1 MNVELETSYRFCETL
16 ARRSASSFY
25 GSFWL
30 LPRAKRRAMCVL
42 YAFSRLTD
50 DLGDCDREI
59 AAKREALRD
68 WQTEFE
74 RALLGEGNATLWPAL
89 RHVVE
94 QFNLNPTDLRN
105 IIRGVAMDLEPCRY
119 ETFEQLQVYC
129 HHVATA
135 VGLACLAIWGCR
147 DSAALELA
155 RPCGVAMQLTNIL
168 RDLREDARRDRL
180 YLPLEDLRRFGY
192 SIGELSEGLDN
203 RAYRELM
210 RFEIKRVEQ
219 LFAASQPI
227 LGYLQGEGRR
237 SCSLIIAR
245 YRAILEEIKRQPG
258 RVLLGRVR
266 LPWHRKLAVLLQS
279 MLIRSP
285 AGAVAATDRCG
296 APGD

>member
-1 MNVELETSYRFCETL
+1 MNVELETSYRYCETL

-25 GSFWL
+25 GSFWF

-59 AAKREALRD
+59 SAKREALRD
-68 WQTEFE
+68 WQAEFE
-74 RALLGEGNATLWPAL
+74 RALQGEENATLWPAL

-94 QFNLNPTDLRN
+94 QYNLSPTDLRD
-105 IIRGVAMDLEPCRY
+105 IVSGVAMDLEPCRY

-129 HHVATA
+129 HRVASA
-135 VGLACLAIWGCR
+135 VGLACLAIWGYR
-147 DSAALELA
+147 DPAALELA

-192 SIGELSEGLDN
+192 SFRELSEGRDN
-203 RAYRELM
+203 RAFRELM
-210 RFEIKRVEQ
+210 RFEIERVEQ

-227 LGYLQGEGRR
+227 LGYLQDDGQRT
-237 SCSLIIAR
+237 CSLIIAR
-245 YRAILEEIKRQPG
+245 YRAILAEIKRHPD
-258 RVLLGRVR
+258 RVFLGRVR
-266 LPWHRKLAVLLQS
+266 LPWHRKLTVLLHS
-279 MLIRSP
+279 MFTRLP
-285 AGAVAATDRCG
+285 ADASAATNRCG
-296 APGD
+296 VAGD